1 MQATGSPRPAEEQVL
16 FYARIWP
23 RVKAMLIDGVVLMG
37 AFLAAALLGA
47 NVAGTG
53 AVAFVVWVAFWVLYD
68 PLMVSG
74 TGGTIGHHLQNLK
87 VVSDQTGKNPSF
99 PLAFVRNVVKGIFGM
114 LSLLMMAGSAR
125 QKALHDSIARTTV
138 QARDPGLARLRDFTK
153 LPRSLDPGAR

>member
-1 MQATGSPRPAEEQVL
+1 MNAAAPRTAEDQI
-16 FYARIWP
+16 FYARVWP
-23 RVKAMLIDGVVLMG
+23 RVKAMLIDGIILMG
-37 AFLAAALLGA
+37 AFLVAALVGA

-53 AVAFVVWVAFWVLYD
+53 AGAFLVWVAFWVLYD

-87 VVSDQTGKNPSF
+87 VVADKTGGNPSF
-99 PLAFVRNVVKGIFGM
+99 VMAFIRNVVKGIFGM

-125 QKALHDSIARTTV
+125 QKALHDSIAGTTV

-153 LPRSLDPGAR
+153 LPRGLSPGP